1 MVKGNTVCDVG
12 NKFLLQ
18 RITLC
23 KSPFHT
29 TAPIISEFKATAL
42 NLSGGNKRTP
52 NIFNSVLALVNYI
65 SVARAPSALYGAG
78 ITSQLCAS
86 SYWVQMCRAIER
98 KWIHRMKQPE
108 AVCSCVDSRRKDVHN
123 PAWAEEG
130 LGGRPLVA
138 AWQGRWVPSI
148 STATHRAAQSIAMG
162 SGWQTQSVH
171 STRDRVCTT
180 GTVMG
185 WVPGWIVLSSQFR
198 EGKNNSARKTL
209 WKILQTFETL
219 LIIFYICISDFP
231 GVIVIPI
238 L

>member
-42 NLSGGNKRTP
+42 NFSGGNKTTP

-98 KWIHRMKQPE
+98 MWIHRMKQPE

-123 PAWAEEG
+123 PACPGLRRAWEG
-130 LGGRPLVA
+130 GPWVA
-138 AWQGRWVPSI
+138 AWQGR
-148 STATHRAAQSIAMG
+148 
-162 SGWQTQSVH
+162 
-171 STRDRVCTT
+171 
-180 GTVMG
+180 
-185 WVPGWIVLSSQFR
+185 
-198 EGKNNSARKTL
+198 
-209 WKILQTFETL
+209 
-219 LIIFYICISDFP
+219 
-231 GVIVIPI
+231 
-238 L
+238 